1 MFSQVSP
8 KRENLTTLTC
18 VDVHLMIVKVT
29 IMALVVSFLGHQL
42 QADDRTAA
50 GHTG

>member
-1 MFSQVSP
+1 V
-8 KRENLTTLTC
+8 R
-18 VDVHLMIVKVT
+18 LMIVNVT

-42 QADDRTAA
+42 QADDGTAA

>member
-1 MFSQVSP
+1 VRF
-8 KRENLTTLTC
+8 
-18 VDVHLMIVKVT
+18 MIVKVT

-42 QADDRTAA
+42 QADDCSAT